1 MTLDEAISYNLSGLN
16 VAVLGLPASGKSHVA
31 ARLYAKNSHHVLI
44 STDNYMA
51 QGYEQSLYDLIEEL
65 GNPLWN
71 TFEGLILEG
80 VLCYRILRKGL
91 GMDCWK
97 PDVIFMVE
105 ASTKKRQEI
114 YLKERDPNKIKY
126 MASFDRSLTT
136 IWNEY
141 LNSDIPKPP
150 IFYLNNEY

>member
-16 VAVLGLPASGKSHVA
+16 VAVLGLPASGKSHLA

-105 ASTKKRQEI
+105 RSIQERERV
-114 YLKERDPNKIKY
+114 YHTERDPAKLKNMK
-126 MASFDRSLTT
+126 SFDLGLMN
-136 IWNEY
+136 IWNYY
-141 LNSDIPKPP
+141 LFNRKDDTP
-150 IFYLNNEY
+150 IFYINNTD